1 MTGAGGVKPW
11 ASFAPPGE
19 PGALSPRA
27 PRAQTDRRPRT
38 RTAGTGAKHGD
49 EARNRAPGT
58 AAPRTAEAS
67 PAEPS
72 PAEHSPVAPGTPH
85 PANQDQACR
94 SRRHGGPEH
103 RITAVHRDL
112 LGRWNT
118 GTPLTALL
126 ALGGAGQGDA
136 AHRRRWR
143 ETYGRG

>member
-1 MTGAGGVKPW
+1 MRPVH
-11 ASFAPPGE
+11 
-19 PGALSPRA
+19 
-27 PRAQTDRRPRT
+27 DRRGRREALGQFRATWRT
-38 RTAGTGAKHGD
+38 GR
-49 EARNRAPGT
+49 PF
-58 AAPRTAEAS
+58 
-67 PAEPS
+67 
-72 PAEHSPVAPGTPH
+72 APGTPCADWPTSAH
-85 PANQDQACR
+85 THGRDGGEAWRR
-94 SRRHGGPEH
+94 SAGPGARHSGAPHSGGQPGGAKPGGAKPGGAKPGGAKPLATEH

>member
-1 MTGAGGVKPW
+1 MATKRGTGCP
-11 ASFAPPGE
+11 
-19 PGALSPRA
+19 
-27 PRAQTDRRPRT
+27 AQRRPAQR
-38 RTAGTGAKHGD
+38 RPARRGQARRAKPGGAKPL
-49 EARNRAPGT
+49 AT
-58 AAPRTAEAS
+58 
-67 PAEPS
+67 
-72 PAEHSPVAPGTPH
+72 
-85 PANQDQACR
+85 
-94 SRRHGGPEH
+94 EH